1 MLFFVV
7 WTFYYRVIRVWK
19 KDFPWVTFQRMLLL
33 IAVQVIIAKKNLKVG
48 NTFQAISKHSN
59 QHGTT
64 CINTHRCY
72 DVELLRFDYKEC
84 WWSFIWLYLQGF
96 VFQCEYLWYI
106 GYNSKYITKK
116 ININQFGCPYPRIVY
131 LPRLGFY
138 QCTWME
144 HLTDMIHT
152 IWMCRSICHT
162 HKY

>member
-1 MLFFVV
+1 MSSGHFITGWSGFERKISHGWHFNACCCLLR
-7 WTFYYRVIRVWK
+7 YKLLLRK
-19 KDFPWVTFQRMLLL
+19 KD
-33 IAVQVIIAKKNLKVG
+33 LKVG
-48 NTFQAISKHSN
+48 NTFLTMSNLAI
-59 QHGTT
+59 QMAQP
-64 CINTHRCY
+64 
-72 DVELLRFDYKEC
+72 YKKC

-131 LPRLGFY
+131 LHRLGFY